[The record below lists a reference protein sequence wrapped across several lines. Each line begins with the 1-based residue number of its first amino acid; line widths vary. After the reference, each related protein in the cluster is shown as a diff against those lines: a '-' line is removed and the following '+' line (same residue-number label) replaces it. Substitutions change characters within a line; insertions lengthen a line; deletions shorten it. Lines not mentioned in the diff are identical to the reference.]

1 MRLSKNTWA
10 RSKLASILYLIISIY
25 PYDGVLEKNITHIE
39 TFLTT
44 SLSDANPEA
53 RLNGRRAFLTW

>member
-53 RLNGRRAFLTW
+53 RLNGR